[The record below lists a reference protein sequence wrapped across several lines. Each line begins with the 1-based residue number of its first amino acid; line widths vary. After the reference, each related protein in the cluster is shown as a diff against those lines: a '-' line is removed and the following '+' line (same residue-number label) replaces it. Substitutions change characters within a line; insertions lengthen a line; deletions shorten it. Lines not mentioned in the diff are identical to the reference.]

1 MNIENDKISGRQLG
15 RLVFYDYFALTTLLL
30 PGILAKAVG
39 MDGFFVLAAGCGAGF
54 CLLLLVIAQIGQMR
68 REGQDYHRYLSE
80 RFGRVLTVVIL
91 AVYLLTAI
99 FGAAYGLRL
108 LCDITRQYLIRET
121 SAWLILAV
129 LSALAVY
136 GLCNGLE
143 SRGRMYEILFWFVL
157 LPLVVLF
164 FLAAQNV
171 ETDRFVPVFRAEGL
185 QVLKNSYLV
194 FSFLAGSTFLPM
206 LTENA
211 SQHAD
216 VSRVLK
222 QGFIFSVCVNLVL
235 FLLLAGIFG
244 VPTVATMEEAAL
256 TLTAMVKV
264 PGGFLERQD
273 ALLCGIW
280 LVSVFAFVENAL
292 YYAVWCMK
300 KIGGKPVRRW
310 YLPVAGLTVYGLAVC
325 MYRSARLTSWLA
337 RIYARIGVPVLIG
350 IVLVAWIMSV
360 WKNRNVP
367 GQDLPVPALGK
378 DKNVSR
384 RNDPLSV
391 ARKKRKS
398 AERKNTTFL
407 QEKSTCREEKR

>member
-1 MNIENDKISGRQLG
+1 MNIQNEKISGRQLG
-15 RLVFYDYFALTTLLL
+15 RLVFYDSFALTTLLL
-30 PGILAKAVG
+30 PGMLTKAVG
-39 MDGFFVLAAGCGAGF
+39 MDGFFALAAGCGAGF
-54 CLLLLVIAQIGQMR
+54 CLLLLVLAQIGQMR
-68 REGQDYHRYLSE
+68 REGQDYDRYLKE
-80 RFGRVLTVVIL
+80 RFGTVLTVAIQV
-91 AVYLLTAI
+91 VYLLAAL

-108 LCDITRQYLIRET
+108 LCEIARQYLIRET

-129 LSALAVY
+129 ISALAVY

-143 SRGRMYEILFWFVL
+143 SRGRMYELLFWFVL
-157 LPLVVLF
+157 LPLLVLF

-171 ETDRFVPVFRAEGL
+171 DPDRFVPVFRAEGYQL
-185 QVLKNSYLV
+185 LKNSYLV
-194 FSFLAGSTFLPM
+194 FAFLAGSTFLPM
-206 LTENA
+206 LTEGV
-211 SQHAD
+211 SSHAD

-222 QGFIFSVCVNLVL
+222 QGFVFSACINLVL

-300 KIGGKPVRRW
+300 KIGRKPVRRW

-337 RIYARIGVPVLIG
+337 RIYARIGVPILIG

-360 WKNRNVP
+360 WKKGTIP
-367 GQDLPVPALGK
+367 GRDHPAAW
-378 DKNVSR
+378 KNSKSKERKHTMLSR
-384 RNDPLSV
+384 E
-391 ARKKRKS
+391 KS
-398 AERKNTTFL
+398 A
-407 QEKSTCREEKR
+407 CREEKR